1 MQKIAFILLSVI
13 SPVIFIQKSNA
24 QIEKQ
29 LDSLCVLC
37 QRNTSDSEKVYNLDK
52 LAAYYYIFKLNDKA
66 DSVIHEQLQIAQMT
80 NNKNLLMK
88 AYFGNAVLNRF

>member
-1 MQKIAFILLSVI
+1 MQKIAFILLFVI

-52 LAAYYYIFKLNDKA
+52 LAAYYYIYFISGWEEKSPDKQTVKN
-66 DSVIHEQLQIAQMT
+66 SERTNIAS
-80 NNKNLLMK
+80 
-88 AYFGNAVLNRF
+88 NRESQ